1 MSAERDSLGRLAADL
16 TAYLRQQQQAGAG
29 WFVEDAPAEGGAG
42 GATAGGEATAAAAPL
57 AAVESATAPP
67 PVARPAAPISPAT
80 PAPAPASRPVAPS
93 PEPVPR
99 GGDFAAVCAAFV
111 QDTLARLESGR
122 KTVAQGDIFAAP
134 EEAPERL
141 TSAQKAEA
149 LAELAAEVAPC
160 RGCKLAPTRT
170 QTVFGVGDPDAD
182 LVFVGEAPG
191 RDEDRQGEPF
201 VGRAGQLLNEI
212 LKAIEFRRED
222 VYICNILKCRPP
234 ENRDPERDEVEAC
247 EPYLRRQLALIEP
260 KVICCLGR
268 HAAQTLLNT
277 TAALSALRERT
288 HFYQGIP
295 VVVTFHPAA
304 LLRNP
309 HWKRPTWDDVR
320 KLRALYDALRGGGQ
334 G

>member
-16 TAYLRQQQQAGAG
+16 AAYLRQQQQAGSG
-29 WFVEDAPAEGGAG
+29 WFVEDAPAEDGAG
-42 GATAGGEATAAAAPL
+42 GVNAGDEAAGATPAVVESAAAPT
-57 AAVESATAPP
+57 AVAGP
-67 PVARPAAPISPAT
+67 
-80 PAPAPASRPVAPS
+80 PASSSSAASAPRPVAPS
-93 PEPVPR
+93 PEPAPR

-122 KTVAQGDIFAAP
+122 KTVAQGDIFAVP
-134 EEAPERL
+134 EGAPERL
-141 TSAQKAEA
+141 TRAQKAEA

-320 KLRALYDALRGGGQ
+320 KLRALYDALRSGAHG
-334 G
+334 